1 MLLKQD
7 CSLSDLYFDII
18 KYKKP
23 GHTILPEEDCGHLRR
38 PGVYLTHLATWSS
51 LTSAPGT
58 QSFSFI
64 TTSACFNTTSAW
76 LITIISCYATL
87 PKTEQF
93 MK

>member
-7 CSLSDLYFDII
+7 CSLSDLYFDVV
-18 KYKKP
+18 KYKKS
-23 GHTILPEEDCGHLRR
+23 GHAILPEEDCGHLRR
-38 PGVYLTHLATWSS
+38 PGVYLTHLATWSF

-64 TTSACFNTTSAW
+64 TTSAWLTT
-76 LITIISCYATL
+76 ITSCYATL